1 MTPRKTKKP
10 EPPTP
15 PAPYITA
22 PDWLVDARDA
32 VATLRDEAHRSVA
45 RASKK
50 TFDYEN
56 LDEMLNA
63 FLDLESHAV
72 TAYLALDKAIHA
84 ADIAEM
90 AKTDVLEALK
100 DAYNRVRR
108 VSS

>member
-1 MTPRKTKKP
+1 MAARKAKKA

-72 TAYLALDKAIHA
+72 TAYLAVDKAIEA
-84 ADIAEM
+84 ADRAEM
-90 AKTDVLEALK
+90 SKVDILEALK

-108 VSS
+108 ISA